1 MAAYVK
7 MIMRE
12 LLLPQTKEAPLGAAR
27 EIVTALGIPYA
38 EGEDL
43 NQFVWNGYQL
53 QIDNLDTP
61 SNILHECAHYQVAP
75 TLFRNQ
81 VEYGLGKA
89 PNSNR
94 FFEVTRRHIKAA
106 PDDETLA
113 SLLGILWEKHLGYD
127 HIDTLFVHNWV
138 KSMVYPTWVEY
149 AKHNSTE
156 VVIATLYEL
165 GLISAR
171 GIPKVAV
178 NGN

>member
-12 LLLPQTKEAPLGAAR
+12 LLLPQTKEAPSGADR
-27 EIVTALGIPYA
+27 EVVSALGIPYV
-38 EGEDL
+38 EGKDP

-75 TLFRNQ
+75 TLFRRQ

-89 PNSNR
+89 PNSLR
-94 FFEVTRRHIKAA
+94 FFEVTRLHTRAA
-106 PDDETLA
+106 PDDELLA

-127 HIDTLFVHNWV
+127 HVNTLFAHNWV
-138 KSMVYPTWVEY
+138 RNTFNPTWEEY

-156 VVIATLYEL
+156 TALETLYEL

-171 GIPKVAV
+171 GVPKVVV